1 MNGEFDYIVVG
12 AGSAGCVLAN
22 RLSADGRHQ
31 VLLLEAGGANRDLL
45 VTMPKG
51 IARLVSSPAHTWAY
65 QVAQPRTADA
75 GTPEVWIRGKGLGGS
90 SAINGMI
97 WSRGQPEDYDHW
109 ESLGCQGWNW
119 AAMKAAFKAIEDHQ
133 LGGSDSRG
141 EGGPVTVTPGQYR
154 YPLTADMIAAGEQLG
169 LKRSD
174 DLNAEPG
181 PRVGYY
187 CHNIRNGRRVSG
199 ARAFLDPARN
209 RPNLRVVTGAR
220 ARRVL
225 FDGTRASGVEV
236 DLGDRREQ
244 FRCRGEIVIAG
255 GTLESPR
262 LLQLSGIGPRG
273 VLDRAG
279 VPVVADSP
287 DVGRRLREHLSF
299 AMPFRIDSNGGNH
312 RAFFGLGLVKSI
324 VQYQLFGS
332 GALATGPFEVGAFA
346 RVGERA
352 GPPNLQLYLG
362 GYTFA
367 LSDDNHPVPLA
378 NISKEPGLSIYGQL
392 LQLTSEGTLAITG
405 ADPDANPEIIPN
417 WLATEEDKALAVA
430 AVRYMREYARQ
441 PALARHIVAE
451 LLPGDACQSD
461 EEILDAFRK
470 LATCG
475 LHGTGTCRM
484 GGDEGS
490 VVDPRLRVR
499 GVRGLRVADCSIMPG
514 LVSGNTNAPAMAV
527 GWRAADLMLDD
538 ARNGG

>member
-1 MNGEFDYIVVG
+1 
-12 AGSAGCVLAN
+12 
-22 RLSADGRHQ
+22 
-31 VLLLEAGGANRDLL
+31 
-45 VTMPKG
+45 
-51 IARLVSSPAHTWAY
+51 
-65 QVAQPRTADA
+65 
-75 GTPEVWIRGKGLGGS
+75 
-90 SAINGMI
+90 
-97 WSRGQPEDYDHW
+97 
-109 ESLGCQGWNW
+109 
-119 AAMKAAFKAIEDHQ
+119 
-133 LGGSDSRG
+133 
-141 EGGPVTVTPGQYR
+141 TPGQYR

-187 CHNIRNGRRVSG
+187 CHNIRHGRRVSG

-299 AMPFRIDSNGGNH
+299 AMPFRIASHGGNH

-378 NISKEPGLSIYGQL
+378 N
-392 LQLTSEGTLAITG
+392 
-405 ADPDANPEIIPN
+405 
-417 WLATEEDKALAVA
+417 
-430 AVRYMREYARQ
+430 
-441 PALARHIVAE
+441 
-451 LLPGDACQSD
+451 
-461 EEILDAFRK
+461 
-470 LATCG
+470 
-475 LHGTGTCRM
+475 
-484 GGDEGS
+484 
-490 VVDPRLRVR
+490 
-499 GVRGLRVADCSIMPG
+499 
-514 LVSGNTNAPAMAV
+514 
-527 GWRAADLMLDD
+527 
-538 ARNGG
+538 

>member
-1 MNGEFDYIVVG
+1 
-12 AGSAGCVLAN
+12 
-22 RLSADGRHQ
+22 
-31 VLLLEAGGANRDLL
+31 
-45 VTMPKG
+45 
-51 IARLVSSPAHTWAY
+51 
-65 QVAQPRTADA
+65 
-75 GTPEVWIRGKGLGGS
+75 
-90 SAINGMI
+90 
-97 WSRGQPEDYDHW
+97 
-109 ESLGCQGWNW
+109 
-119 AAMKAAFKAIEDHQ
+119 
-133 LGGSDSRG
+133 
-141 EGGPVTVTPGQYR
+141 
-154 YPLTADMIAAGEQLG
+154 
-169 LKRSD
+169 
-174 DLNAEPG
+174 
-181 PRVGYY
+181 
-187 CHNIRNGRRVSG
+187 
-199 ARAFLDPARN
+199 
-209 RPNLRVVTGAR
+209 RVVTGAR

-273 VLDRAG
+273 ALDRAG

-312 RAFFGLGLVKSI
+312 RAFFGLGLVRSI

-417 WLATEEDKALAVA
+417 WLATEEDKSLAVA

-451 LLPGDACQSD
+451 L
-461 EEILDAFRK
+461 
-470 LATCG
+470 
-475 LHGTGTCRM
+475 
-484 GGDEGS
+484 
-490 VVDPRLRVR
+490 
-499 GVRGLRVADCSIMPG
+499 
-514 LVSGNTNAPAMAV
+514 
-527 GWRAADLMLDD
+527 
-538 ARNGG
+538 